1 MVKEG
6 RYIYYFLYFQK
17 IQCTGIIVNEKELNS
32 VNIFPDMLQILE
44 ANGSNLANVSHSKAL
59 EILRGTTHL
68 SVTVQCNLLG
78 EFKYH

>member
-1 MVKEG
+1 MVKEA
-6 RYIYYFLYFQK
+6 RYIFIIFFISDK
-17 IQCTGIIVNEKELNS
+17 FQCTGIFVNEKELNS
-32 VNIFPDMLQILE
+32 VNNFPHILQILE

-78 EFKYH
+78 EF